1 MRLGL
6 AGKVS
11 RITMSIGLAVLLVGV
26 AAACATP
33 AVTPPPATPTP
44 PPSAASSAAAQPSP
58 AGTSTGEIT
67 GTWTR
72 LQSCEEQLAA
82 FKAAGLDDQAGT
94 MVVGNW
100 VGENETRAPGYE
112 CAGARAPEE
121 HSHFFTTTGMF
132 GSIDANG
139 VQVDDGDYV
148 LVDGDTLA
156 FPSHS
161 QEFGYAGQI
170 LVDFAFIE
178 GRATF
183 RVVLPAS
190 CADACRV
197 AYGWAMS
204 AFFGSK
210 EWIRRS

>member
-1 MRLGL
+1 MRIGL
-6 AGKVS
+6 AGKAS
-11 RITMSIGLAVLLVGV
+11 RTVLSVGLAVVLGGI
-26 AAACATP
+26 AACSTP
-33 AVTPPPATPTP
+33 AATSPPATPTP
-44 PPSAASSAAAQPSP
+44 PPSAAATASAPPGP
-58 AGTSTGEIT
+58 AGTPTGAIT

-82 FKAAGLDDQAGT
+82 FKSAGLDDQAGT

-100 VGENETRAPGYE
+100 VGEDETRAPGDE
-112 CAGARAPEE
+112 CAGARPPEE

-139 VQVDDGDYV
+139 VQVDDGDYL

-156 FPSHS
+156 FPSHA

-170 LVDFAFIE
+170 LVDFAVIE
-178 GRATF
+178 TTATF
-183 RVVLPAS
+183 QVVLPAS
-190 CADACRV
+190 CEGTCRV

-204 AFFGSK
+204 AFFGPK
-210 EWIRRS
+210 EWTRRS